1 MVYYAGWRKMTG
13 SRSGFRILANECNIS
28 VSENKKPNYN
38 SFKLENFRKSDN
50 FFSFVLVFE

>member
-13 SRSGFRILANECNIS
+13 SRSGFRILANEYIIS
-28 VSENKKPNYN
+28 VSENKKPNN